1 LTPSVYEA
9 YNIDINYSGV
19 CMEKTLEFIA
29 KEKIIPVVKIS
40 NIEDTLPLMNALKA
54 GGIGIAEI
62 TFRTACGADAIAL
75 ASKNCPDMLIGA
87 GTVVNAGQAKKAV
100 ENGAKFI
107 VSPGYS
113 QAVCDICKQ
122 NGILYLPGCVTPTE
136 IMAAMDNG
144 INIIKFFPAESYG
157 GLAAI
162 RAIASALPNIRFV
175 PTGGIGLGNI
185 KDYLSFDKV
194 FACGG
199 SWMVK
204 ESLIREG
211 RFEEITKLCMD
222 AKEHIGQ

>member
-1 LTPSVYEA
+1 
-9 YNIDINYSGV
+9 
-19 CMEKTLEFIA
+19 M
-29 KEKIIPVVKIS
+29 
-40 NIEDTLPLMNALKA
+40 
-54 GGIGIAEI
+54 
-62 TFRTACGADAIAL
+62 
-75 ASKNCPDMLIGA
+75 
-87 GTVVNAGQAKKAV
+87 
-100 ENGAKFI
+100 
-107 VSPGYS
+107 
-113 QAVCDICKQ
+113 
-122 NGILYLPGCVTPTE
+122 TPTE

-157 GLAAI
+157 GLLAAI